1 MLVRSFVRS
10 FACYNIGCDIKSI
23 FQDSRKN
30 DGRPF
35 LHFLL
40 QKELSVTQKR
50 SCGESTMQEAIT
62 TMCNNKIS
70 LNNDVK
76 LQVRFKS
83 WQKLFDIFFAHN
95 PKASSFSAF
104 CAQVKFK
111 FWQARLF
118 YANTS
123 LWTQK
128 RFLEIPLVICLRSY
142 FQNVN

>member
-1 MLVRSFVRS
+1 VLVRSFVRS
-10 FACYNIGCDIKSI
+10 HAIILVVTSNPSSKTREKMTADL
-23 FQDSRKN
+23 
-30 DGRPF
+30 F

-62 TMCNNKIS
+62 AMCNNKIS

-83 WQKLFDIFFAHN
+83 WQKLFDIFFCTQS
-95 PKASSFSAF
+95 KSFF
-104 CAQVKFK
+104 VLRIFAQVKFK

-123 LWTQK
+123 LWTPK

>member
-1 MLVRSFVRS
+1 MTADL
-10 FACYNIGCDIKSI
+10 
-23 FQDSRKN
+23 
-30 DGRPF
+30 F

-62 TMCNNKIS
+62 AMCNNKIS

-83 WQKLFDIFFAHN
+83 WQKLFDIFFAYN

-111 FWQARLF
+111 F
-118 YANTS
+118 
-123 LWTQK
+123 
-128 RFLEIPLVICLRSY
+128 
-142 FQNVN
+142 